1 MDKLQCFVLNLQKS
15 SSCLSVV
22 PEDITTFTA
31 ALAFMIEHVK
41 EIFLIPDDLLQ
52 EIENQKSN
60 NLAQVIRPATPT
72 RKVMIELESL
82 ESSTMGKIVFI
93 CYE

>member
-1 MDKLQCFVLNLQKS
+1 MYGLTCVPFLNFQKS

-60 NLAQVIRPATPT
+60 NLAQVIKPATPT
-72 RKVMIELESL
+72 RKVM
-82 ESSTMGKIVFI
+82 KVDR
-93 CYE
+93 